1 VPNGRKR
8 LAALTAT
15 LLALMTALVAVGI
28 GVATDSATAK
38 PDLTTA
44 KKQVEKYDQLAEQ
57 ASERYN
63 DASVKLAA
71 AQTKLDA
78 LDGDLARQENVV
90 AEMRQEVATMV
101 VDQYQGDALST
112 TSQVVLSSNPDT
124 FLDNLNAVSAYNS
137 QRGQVMK
144 QFGTQLDRLKLRK
157 AAVKAE
163 ADRLSALQKQMAAEK
178 AQIDDKAAKAKKVL
192 DGLEAEA
199 RAKILSG
206 AGTAAVPAVD
216 VPASG
221 RAAAAVRFAMAQVGK
236 AYVYGAAGPNAYD
249 CSGLTMRAW
258 GAAGVG
264 LPHSSSAQQGS
275 GTRVSESQ
283 LQPGDLV
290 FYYSPVSHVG
300 MYIGHGLIV
309 NALNPGAGVRVS
321 ALHSM
326 PYSGAVRPG

>member
-1 VPNGRKR
+1 MQNGRKR
-8 LAALTAT
+8 IPAIAAT
-15 LLALMTALVAVGI
+15 LTTLVTALVVVGI
-28 GVATDSATAK
+28 GFATPSATAK
-38 PDLTTA
+38 PDLATV
-44 KKQVEKYDQLAEQ
+44 KKQVEKYDHLAEQ

-63 DASVKLAA
+63 DAQVKLD
-71 AQTKLDA
+71 QTRTKLGA
-78 LDGDLARQENVV
+78 LNSDLARQQQVV
-90 AEMRQEVATMV
+90 DAMREQVASMV

-112 TSQVVLSSNPDT
+112 TSQVVLSRNPDA
-124 FLDNLNAVSAYNS
+124 FLANLNAVSAYNN
-137 QRGQVMK
+137 QRGEVMK
-144 QFGTQLDRLKLRK
+144 EFSTQLDRLKLRK

-163 ADRLSALQKQMAAEK
+163 ADRLSALQKKMAAEK
-178 AQIDDKAAKAKKVL
+178 ADIDEKAAKAQDLL
-192 DGLEAEA
+192 DHLEAEA

-206 AGTAAVPAVD
+206 GWTGDIPD
-216 VPASG
+216 VAASG

-258 GAAGVG
+258 GMAGVG

-275 GTRVSESQ
+275 GTRVSESE

-300 MYIGHGLIV
+300 MYIGNGLIV
-309 NALNPGAGVRVS
+309 NALNPSSGVRVS

>member
-8 LAALTAT
+8 IAAIAAT
-15 LLALMTALVAVGI
+15 LITFVTALVVGL
-28 GVATDSATAK
+28 GVATPSATAK
-38 PDLTTA
+38 PDLETV
-44 KKQVEKYDQLAEQ
+44 KKQVEKYDHLAEQ

-63 DASVKLAA
+63 DAQVKLD
-71 AQTKLDA
+71 QTKTKLGA
-78 LDGDLARQENVV
+78 LNSDLARQQQVV
-90 AEMRQEVATMV
+90 DAMREQVASMV

-112 TSQVVLSSNPDT
+112 TSQVVLSSNPDA
-124 FLDNLNAVSAYNS
+124 FLANLNAVSAYNN
-137 QRGQVMK
+137 QRGEVMK
-144 QFGTQLDRLKLRK
+144 EFSTQLDRLKLRK
-157 AAVKAE
+157 AAVKDE
-163 ADRLSALQKQMAAEK
+163 AARLTALQKKMAAEK
-178 AQIDDKAAKAKKVL
+178 ADIDDKAAKAQDLL
-192 DGLEAEA
+192 DKLESDA

-206 AGTAAVPAVD
+206 DFTGAVPTD

-258 GAAGVG
+258 GMAGVG

-275 GTRVSESQ
+275 GTRVSESE

-300 MYIGHGLIV
+300 MYIGNGLIV

>member
-8 LAALTAT
+8 IAAIAAT
-15 LLALMTALVAVGI
+15 LITVVTALVVGF
-28 GVATDSATAK
+28 GVATPSATAK
-38 PDLTTA
+38 PDLETV
-44 KKQVEKYDQLAEQ
+44 KKQVEKYDHLAEQ
-57 ASERYN
+57 ASERFN
-63 DASVKLAA
+63 AAQVKLD
-71 AQTKLDA
+71 QTKTKLGA
-78 LDGDLARQENVV
+78 LNSDLARQQQVV
-90 AEMRQEVATMV
+90 DAMREQVASMV

-112 TSQVVLSSNPDT
+112 TSQVVLSSNPDA
-124 FLDNLNAVSAYNS
+124 FLANLNAVSAYNN
-137 QRGQVMK
+137 QRGEVMK
-144 QFGTQLDRLKLRK
+144 EFSTQLDRLKLRK
-157 AAVKAE
+157 AAVQDE
-163 ADRLSALQKQMAAEK
+163 AARLTALQKQMAAEK
-178 AQIDDKAAKAKKVL
+178 ADIDDKAAKAQDLL
-192 DGLEAEA
+192 DKLESEA

-206 AGTAAVPAVD
+206 GWTGDVPTD

-258 GAAGVG
+258 GMAGVG
-264 LPHSSSAQQGS
+264 LPHSSGAQQGS
-275 GTRVSESQ
+275 GTRVSESE

-300 MYIGHGLIV
+300 MYIGNGLIV

>member
-1 VPNGRKR
+1 VPYGRKR
-8 LAALTAT
+8 IGAISATLTA
-15 LLALMTALVAVGI
+15 LLIALVGAGLV
-28 GVATDSATAK
+28 VATPSANAK
-38 PDLTTA
+38 PDLETV
-44 KKQVEKYDQLAEQ
+44 KKQVEKYDHEAEQ
-57 ASERYN
+57 ASERFI
-63 DASVKLAA
+63 DARVKLETTR
-71 AQTKLDA
+71 TKLDA
-78 LDGDLARQENVV
+78 LNADLTRQEQVV
-90 AEMRQEVATMV
+90 DQMRQQVATMV

-112 TSQVVLSSNPDT
+112 TSQVVLSSNPDA
-124 FLDNLNAVSAYNS
+124 FLDNLNAVSAYNT
-137 QRGQVMK
+137 QRAQVMK

-157 AAVKAE
+157 AAVQAE
-163 ADRLSALQKQMAAEK
+163 AARLQKLQDTMAAEK
-178 AQIDDKAAKAKKVL
+178 ARIDEKAAKAKAVL
-192 DGLEAEA
+192 DDLEAEA

-206 AGTAAVPAVD
+206 GWTGPLPNVQ
-216 VPASG
+216 ASG

-275 GTRVSESQ
+275 GTRVSESE
-283 LQPGDLV
+283 LRPGDLV

-321 ALHSM
+321 GLHSM
-326 PYSGAVRPG
+326 PYAGAVRPG

>member
-8 LAALTAT
+8 AAAIAAT
-15 LLALMTALVAVGI
+15 LIALITALVGVGLSV
-28 GVATDSATAK
+28 GTPAATAK
-38 PDLTTA
+38 PDLETA
-44 KKQVEKYDQLAEQ
+44 KKQVEKYEHLAEQ

-63 DASVKLAA
+63 DARVKLEATKTKLAA
-71 AQTKLDA
+71 LNSDLD
-78 LDGDLARQENVV
+78 RQEQVV
-90 AEMRQEVATMV
+90 DAMREQVATMV

-112 TSQVVLSSNPDT
+112 TSQVVLSNNPDA

-144 QFGTQLDRLKLRK
+144 QFSTQLNRLKLRK
-157 AAVKAE
+157 AAVQAE
-163 ADRLSALQKQMAAEK
+163 AKRLQDLQDTMAAEK
-178 AQIDDKAAKAKKVL
+178 KVTDEKAAKAQSVL
-192 DGLEAEA
+192 DDLEAEA

-206 AGTAAVPAVD
+206 GWTGEIPD

-221 RAAAAVRFAMAQVGK
+221 RAAAAVKFAMAQVGK

-258 GAAGVG
+258 GAAGVS
-264 LPHSSSAQQGS
+264 LPHSSGAQQGS
-275 GTRVSESQ
+275 GVRVSESE
-283 LQPGDLV
+283 LRPGDLV

-300 MYIGHGLIV
+300 MYIGNGLIV

-321 ALHSM
+321 GLHSM
-326 PYSGAVRPG
+326 PYVGAVRPG